1 MLTFPQDLDIYSS
14 PMMGGSLRKNRV
26 PSYPLPLRKE
36 TYNAM
41 SISNTSPKG
50 LAATCRGQGL
60 GFSQIAV
67 QEMRLD
73 ALCGLDSCRDWYLG
87 VPRFESQATG
97 PQTTLWVWC
106 FVRGKRR
113 LLKWSQWHDSTGFLV
128 VFILLK
134 SLCLG
139 KMNPIWLLSTSV
151 IHRRWLETEPMRG
164 NDDSA
169 STSNFTRPKF

>member
-14 PMMGGSLRKNRV
+14 PMMGGSLRNPRV

-87 VPRFESQATG
+87 VPRFESKNHRAPNHIHGHYLTG
-97 PQTTLWVWC
+97 SGFNQRLPFFF
-106 FVRGKRR
+106 FVDCPRKR
-113 LLKWSQWHDSTGFLV
+113 V
-128 VFILLK
+128 VNHQK
-134 SLCLG
+134 SLMRICVSW
-139 KMNPIWLLSTSV
+139 M
-151 IHRRWLETEPMRG
+151 RRWAMGL
-164 NDDSA
+164 
-169 STSNFTRPKF
+169 